1 MNNDVKRID
10 GFDGEY
16 RFLSNFYSSPFVFA
30 DGYTYPSVE
39 AGFQAQKAPIIDRV
53 KYTKCAPNIAKRYG
67 RKEKIDLAEWNS
79 KKEALMYELV
89 KAKFTQNPDLAR
101 KLVDTY
107 PAMLTEINT
116 WHDNIWGDCICAR
129 CSSRRG
135 ENKLGRILM
144 KVREELINAGI

>member
-1 MNNDVKRID
+1 MDTGVMRID

-16 RFLSNFYSSPFVFA
+16 RFLSNFYNSPFIFA

-39 AGFQAQKAPIIDRV
+39 SGFQAQKAPTIDRV
-53 KYTKCAPNIAKRYG
+53 KYTKCTPNIAKRYG

-89 KAKFTQNPDLAR
+89 KAKFTQNPELAR
-101 KLVDTY
+101 KLMDTY
-107 PAMLTEINT
+107 PVMFVEGNT
-116 WHDNIWGDCICAR
+116 HHDNIWDDCICAR

-135 ENKLGRILM
+135 ENKLGRI
-144 KVREELINAGI
+144 

>member
-1 MNNDVKRID
+1 MNNDVKRSD

-16 RFLSNFYSSPFVFA
+16 RFLSNFYASPFTFA

-79 KKEALMYELV
+79 KKEALMHELV

-107 PAMLTEINT
+107 PAMLTETNT

-135 ENKLGRILM
+135 ENKLGKILM